1 LQTTAQKEKDILM
14 LNKVAF
20 LALYV
25 GMAAPALAMDN
36 SETAAQDPQESAEL
50 DSVNPEAFQN
60 DANEQ
65 LQWVFFG
72 CAVDDAMCASRA
84 DARGYSHHHVVP
96 AHVCGTRR
104 VACFVAK
111 N

>member
-25 GMAAPALAMDN
+25 GMAAPALAMEN

-50 DSVNPEAFQN
+50 DSVNPEAFQS

-65 LQWVFFG
+65 PQWVYFG

-84 DARGYSHHHVVP
+84 DAHGYPHHFVAR
-96 AHVCGTRR
+96 AHACGNRLF
-104 VACFVAK
+104 ACFVAK